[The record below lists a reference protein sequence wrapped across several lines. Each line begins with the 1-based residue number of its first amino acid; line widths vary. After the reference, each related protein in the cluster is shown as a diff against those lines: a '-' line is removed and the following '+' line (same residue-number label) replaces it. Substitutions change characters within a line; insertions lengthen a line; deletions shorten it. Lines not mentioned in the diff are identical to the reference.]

1 MVYDCAY
8 IEEDKINKKTNILE
22 VFLIVIE
29 ISIFI
34 FQWKMMHLIVLK
46 IPVGFVDKVE
56 ILLHLPNNL
65 L

>member
-34 FQWKMMHLIVLK
+34 FQCLEYDNWIFPSYFFQKKK
-46 IPVGFVDKVE
+46 IIIFLFV
-56 ILLHLPNNL
+56 I
-65 L
+65 